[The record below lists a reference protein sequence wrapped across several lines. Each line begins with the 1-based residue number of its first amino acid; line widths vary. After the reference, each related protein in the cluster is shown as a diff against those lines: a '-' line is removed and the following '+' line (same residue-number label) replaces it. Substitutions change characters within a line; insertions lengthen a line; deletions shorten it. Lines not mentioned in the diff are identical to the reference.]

1 MNKMHDMPFELN
13 NLPYRTAKPRTNGIT
28 LVLDKGYS
36 VRQAEDFCETSAD
49 HIDIVKL
56 GWGTSYVTRNLEE
69 KLEVY
74 RNYGIPVYLGGTL
87 FEAYVL
93 RDQLDC
99 YIRLMKKYD
108 IRFVEVSNGTIWLS
122 DQKKIDIIRQLSQD
136 FTVLSEVGSKNPN
149 DVIPPYKW
157 VRMIERE
164 LEAGAWKVICEARES
179 GNVGVFRPNG
189 EVRSGLIDEIA
200 DQISPDHLIFE
211 APQKEQQVWFIRKFG
226 SNVNLGNI
234 QPMEVIP
241 VETLRLGLRGDT
253 LFDFYT
259 IEQEKLNGQEKPAG
273 KRKLNGIHPNN
284 GSQESQQG

>member
-1 MNKMHDMPFELN
+1 MPFHLN
-13 NLPYRTAKPRTNGIT
+13 NLPKRTVKPRKKGIT

-36 VRQAEDFCETSAD
+36 VRQAEDFCESASNYV
-49 HIDIVKL
+49 DIVKL
-56 GWGTSYVTRNLEE
+56 GWGTSYVTQNLDK
-69 KLEVY
+69 KLDVY
-74 RNYGIPVYLGGTL
+74 RSYGIPVYFGGTL

-99 YIRLMKKYD
+99 YIKLMKRYD
-108 IRFVEVSNGTIWLS
+108 IRYTEVSNGTIWMSDMRKIEIIKRLS
-122 DQKKIDIIRQLSQD
+122 EE

-149 DVIPPYKW
+149 DIIPPYKW
-157 VRMIERE
+157 VKMIRRE

-179 GNVGVFRPNG
+179 GTVGVFRPNG

-200 DQISPDHLIFE
+200 DQISPDKLIFE

-226 SNVNLGNI
+226 SNANLGNI

-253 LFDFYT
+253 LFDFYSIDDEDLDT
-259 IEQEKLNGQEKPAG
+259 IYPKNG
-273 KRKLNGIHPNN
+273 NTGI
-284 GSQESQQG
+284 SQELE